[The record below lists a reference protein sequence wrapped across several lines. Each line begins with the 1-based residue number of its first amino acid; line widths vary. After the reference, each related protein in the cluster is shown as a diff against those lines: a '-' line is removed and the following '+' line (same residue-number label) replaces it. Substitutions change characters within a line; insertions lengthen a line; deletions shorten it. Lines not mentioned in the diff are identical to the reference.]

1 MFQLSFPIHLFRGIY
16 RSILILYFSI
26 DSFLIK
32 MYRSV
37 NLCVYIDPVHG
48 LTKMCK
54 SSICLRNSMSL
65 FLLCMASPLLLV
77 ASLNSELNLKS
88 IFRPGHF
95 QDAPNNQRMASGFPC
110 VDPISMET

>member
-1 MFQLSFPIHLFRGIY
+1 LSFPIHLFRGIY
-16 RSILILYFSI
+16 QSILILSFPI

-37 NLCVYIDPVHG
+37 NLYVYIDPVHG

-54 SSICLRNSMSL
+54 ISICLRNSMSL
-65 FLLCMASPLLLV
+65 FLFMYGISTPFA
-77 ASLNSELNLKS
+77 
-88 IFRPGHF
+88 IFRPGRL
-95 QDAPNNQRMASGFPC
+95 QDAPNNQQMASGFPC